1 MIDTVLGNLR
11 EYWLVYSLLALYT
24 VMLAHHAWTGKR
36 ETKGLTDY
44 YVGGR
49 NMGGWVIGLS
59 FFATYASTNSFVGFS
74 GQTYDWGVPWMLFVP
89 ASVALSLFAWL
100 IIAPRLRSFTRA
112 MDSLTIP
119 DFIGFRF
126 DSTPARVFAA
136 LILIAASFFYMTAVF
151 KGIGN
156 LLEVFLEIPYKL
168 SIVIVFFVV
177 MLYTMIG
184 GFISVVKTD
193 SVQGVVMI
201 MAAILLFTG
210 TVNAAGGL
218 NAIFEVRS
226 QAGGEALFTWGGG
239 VAIPGLL
246 GTMFAALIKFAV
258 EPRQLARFFA
268 LKGDKAIRTG
278 MLVSTITFGFVF
290 SLLIPIGLYARRI
303 FPDGLGDTDL
313 VIPNL
318 LSQVFGQGTA
328 AFLLVAMVAAAMSSL
343 DSVLL
348 VLASTAE
355 RDIVSVI
362 KPGRSEKDQMFWT
375 KGWVALFAFITM
387 LISLNPPGGIVTLT
401 AFSGSLYGACFFPA
415 IVFGLHWQRGSG
427 SAVMTSFG
435 TGIVT
440 LLTWDFIP
448 GSEVVHEVFP
458 AMLLSTVAYAGISLV
473 TRDSASNTVVT
484 LMKNS
489 SHSLRN
495 QAPE

>member
-239 VAIPGLL
+239 VAIPVLL

-440 LLTWDFIP
+440 LLMWDFIP

>member
-11 EYWLVYSLLALYT
+11 EYWLVYSLLALYS

-239 VAIPGLL
+239 VAIPVLL

-258 EPRQLARFFA
+258 EPRHLARFFA
-268 LKGDKAIRTG
+268 LKGDKALRTG

>member
-1 MIDTVLGNLR
+1 VLGNLR

-226 QAGGEALFTWGGG
+226 QAGGDALFTWGGG
-239 VAIPGLL
+239 VAIPVLL

>member
-11 EYWLVYSLLALYT
+11 EYWLVYSLLALYS

-239 VAIPGLL
+239 VAIPVLL